1 LFIIIIIIKY
11 CIIKTKLNQFLKN
24 NLESFLLMTNSKN
37 LFLIGISSLVLNGCS
52 TIQTPK
58 PQINKIGEDITTVT
72 ATAETTAT
80 TFKQKNSLKQMCAAP
95 SPDATFNSSDSDSL
109 SIALVNNS
117 KNSSDGLGNSMA
129 EGGNEMNGRSP
140 AVLIT
145 RELFYRLC
153 ETYTN
158 FNLTKEEALPLFQK
172 VLDLVGQGWTA
183 EAAKTAVS
191 IGPVSNTQQSVVAS
205 PVITPNPVSAPS
217 TDPSTSTTTSSP

>member
-1 LFIIIIIIKY
+1 LFIIIIIKY

-191 IGPVSNTQQSVVAS
+191 IGPVSNTQQSVVAT

-217 TDPSTSTTTSSP
+217 TSPSTPTTTSSP

>member
-1 LFIIIIIIKY
+1 M
-11 CIIKTKLNQFLKN
+11 TKI
-24 NLESFLLMTNSKN
+24 KN
-37 LFLIGISSLVLNGCS
+37 LFLIGIFSIALNACS

-72 ATAETTAT
+72 STAESSAT

-117 KNSSDGLGNSMA
+117 KNSSDGVGASMA

-140 AVLIT
+140 AVPIT

-191 IGPVSNTQQSVVAS
+191 IGPVNNTPQSLVAT
-205 PVITPNPVSAPS
+205 PVTTPNPASAPS
-217 TDPSTSTTTSSP
+217 TSTATPTTTSSP